1 MWKQSRCWYC
11 LSVATLTVFT
21 AIAPS
26 LAKIY
31 RVILVIW
38 LTLSWH
44 SPIHKHPVATPAL
57 DIISITPKGRNKTT
71 VITIQHRPFLQRGGP
86 SVGDGLMRA
95 EILQTFLYSSLT
107 CGARSRYRCVLGSF
121 EALSLLLSDQD
132 YLARLSQNPDQTT
145 DQKSIKVKH
154 HFSELKWRIRMTVIV
169 NLGVLTINPEK
180 NSILQPEVI
189 YLERTDLVIMRI
201 SQNRFKYRE
210 DIFSFIC

>member
-1 MWKQSRCWYC
+1 MESKLPDPNTGTAHLEIWTVWNFGLTSILFPHVNYKQVLSSTSVSRNTDNNHHNCYLTTNYEAGWLVTMWKQSRCWYC

-31 RVILVIW
+31 RVTLVIW

-44 SPIHKHPVATPAL
+44 SPLHKHPVATPAL

-107 CGARSRYRCVLGSF
+107 CGARTRYRCVLGSF
-121 EALSLLLSDQD
+121 EALC
-132 YLARLSQNPDQTT
+132 
-145 DQKSIKVKH
+145 H
-154 HFSELKWRIRMTVIV
+154 
-169 NLGVLTINPEK
+169 
-180 NSILQPEVI
+180 
-189 YLERTDLVIMRI
+189 
-201 SQNRFKYRE
+201 
-210 DIFSFIC
+210 